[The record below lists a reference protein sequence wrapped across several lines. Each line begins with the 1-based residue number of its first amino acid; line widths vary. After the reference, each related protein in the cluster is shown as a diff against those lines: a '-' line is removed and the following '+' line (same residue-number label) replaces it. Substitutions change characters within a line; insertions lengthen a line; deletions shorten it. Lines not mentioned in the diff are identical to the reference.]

1 MSTNEF
7 DRLIAKKV
15 SQVSYEYD
23 TSDWEKLTIQLAAA
37 RKKKRAMVLAFTYL
51 SSGVAASVAIFLV
64 VVAPMLSKKG
74 VPTAQYASKTHTL
87 SPALSALSANNGVN
101 IKSLVIQHIGNYNSS
116 AAISHKKQ
124 AHQLL
129 DTATNN
135 VPVVADNNPTVNNS
149 MQPAKKQIDT
159 LSFEQRNKQHGYEKP
174 MTFIDVE
181 TENKHTKKI
190 NISVAG
196 GVNYGTINTGYAVG
210 AAVDKKLSN
219 KFGVEVMVAYVGNSA
234 SAPGSAISQYPSQP
248 PPYLPPMNGN
258 QPKPSPIP
266 AITSPLNYLQFA
278 PMADYSLSK
287 KISLS
292 AGADVQRLLRDHD
305 VTILYNDNTKVA
317 PLVDVG
323 MLLRTEYVIFPRLK
337 AGLSYRLGANNIVS
351 PGNNYIDR
359 NYMQVQLK
367 YKLH

>member
-15 SQVSYEYD
+15 SQVSYDYD

-37 RKKKRAMVLAFTYL
+37 RKKRRAMVLAFAYL
-51 SSGVAASVAIFLV
+51 SSGIAASVAIFLF
-64 VVAPMLSKKG
+64 VAPMLSKKG
-74 VPTAQYASKTHTL
+74 VPAAQYASQIKTPP
-87 SPALSALSANNGVN
+87 PAPSALSANSGVK
-101 IKSLVIQHIGNYNSS
+101 IQSAVTQYTRHYKSPV
-116 AAISHKKQ
+116 AINHKKQ
-124 AHQLL
+124 EHLL
-129 DTATNN
+129 SDTATYNASAI
-135 VPVVADNNPTVNNS
+135 ADNSHTNTS
-149 MQPAKKQIDT
+149 MQPAKKTIDT
-159 LSFEQRNKQHGYEKP
+159 LSFEETHRQHGYEEP
-174 MTFIDVE
+174 MTFIDE
-181 TENKHTKKI
+181 TGNKPEKKI

-196 GVNYGTINTGYAVG
+196 GINYGTINTGYAVG
-210 AAVDKKLSN
+210 AAVDKKLSS
-219 KFGVEVMVAYVGNSA
+219 KFGVEVTLAYVGNSA
-234 SAPGSAISQYPSQP
+234 STPGSTVNQIP
-248 PPYLPPMNGN
+248 PFSPPFNGS
-258 QPKPSPIP
+258 QPKPSPVS
-266 AITSPLNYLQFA
+266 AVTSPLNYLQCA

-287 KISLS
+287 KITLS
-292 AGADVQRLLRDHD
+292 AGADLQRLLQDHD

-323 MLLRTEYVIFPRLK
+323 MLLRTEYAIFPRLK